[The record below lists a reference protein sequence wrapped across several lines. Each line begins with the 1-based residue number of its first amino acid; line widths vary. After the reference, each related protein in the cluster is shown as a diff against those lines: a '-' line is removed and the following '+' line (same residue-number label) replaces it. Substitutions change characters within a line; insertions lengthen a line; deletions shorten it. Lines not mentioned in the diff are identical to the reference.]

1 MTTLIES
8 TKKPE
13 FELKP
18 IEQIIKRYK
27 QLVRECNKGYEVYD
41 EDTKRLSEWD
51 RIRRNELAWVL
62 CKD

>member
-27 QLVRECNKGYEVYD
+27 QILRECNREYD
-41 EDTKRLSEWD
+41 RSDKDIKKFNHICYIQKEILQ
-51 RIRRNELAWVL
+51 WVL
-62 CKD
+62 NKD